1 MKDFGK
7 WIYRILIVLLV
18 VMAIDFNSNWLKSP
32 APQSSRFIIA
42 DLIIGGLLILLLIV
56 PKIKRRL

>member
-18 VMAIDFNSNWLKSP
+18 VMAIDFNSNWLNAP
-32 APQSSRFIIA
+32 APKSSRFIVT
-42 DLIIGGLLILLLIV
+42 DCIIGGLLALLLIF

>member
-7 WIYRILIVLLV
+7 WIYRILVVLLV
-18 VMAIDFNSNWLKSP
+18 VMAIDFNSNWLKYP
-32 APQSSRFIIA
+32 TPKSSRFIIT